1 MQTDNLESRLSRI
14 EKLDRAGLIAEW
26 ASLSPRPI
34 PKNMHLEMV
43 RLLVAYTIQAQAN
56 PKLVARV
63 QKRLAA
69 LAREQAQRG
78 PRASIAVRKAPPGSR
93 LLRAWKGETHEVT
106 VLEDGFS
113 WKDKTYKSLSEIA
126 RAITGTRWNGPRFF
140 GLRDAG

>member
-1 MQTDNLESRLSRI
+1 MHI
-14 EKLDRAGLIAEW
+14 EML
-26 ASLSPRPI
+26 
-34 PKNMHLEMV
+34 

-56 PKLVARV
+56 PKIVARV

-69 LAREQAQRG
+69 LARERAQRG
-78 PRASIAVRKAPPGSR
+78 PRASTQVRKAPPGSR

-113 WKDKTYKSLSEIA
+113 WRDQTYKSLSEIA